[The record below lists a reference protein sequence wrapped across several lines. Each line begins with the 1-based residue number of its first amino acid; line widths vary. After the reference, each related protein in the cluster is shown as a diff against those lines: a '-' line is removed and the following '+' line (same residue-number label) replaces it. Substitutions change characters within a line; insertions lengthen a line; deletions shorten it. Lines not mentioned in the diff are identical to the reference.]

1 VRSGDY
7 TLVQV
12 ELESSYTLLPFPPV
26 SINGLVTWTIRIAS
40 EAEAPLNPQI
50 SEMFSIF
57 GESTQAIVA
66 DRWQMEQGLGAK
78 QDRFFRLLA
87 LSKLICGSLADH
99 VWLQLDSKPLN

>member
-1 VRSGDY
+1 
-7 TLVQV
+7 
-12 ELESSYTLLPFPPV
+12 
-26 SINGLVTWTIRIAS
+26 
-40 EAEAPLNPQI
+40 
-50 SEMFSIF
+50 MFSIF